1 MSKSIGRRAL
11 TRRELMVRASAMM
24 IAGGAAV
31 SGAAWPRGMSAL
43 AADKLTYV
51 TPFRY
56 LIGFAPVMNAKTRG
70 HFEAQDFDAEVIGG
84 QGSAGAIQQ
93 VLAGQA
99 KFSRVSSIDILKA
112 IDKQDLPIV
121 GISTMVQG
129 SVFHVVSSK
138 ANPINT
144 PQDLV
149 GKTIGVVS
157 KGGGT
162 ENLLDMMLAGEGIDP
177 QTVERQVVGNSPG
190 AFSLVEEGRIDAY
203 IISIGPVVVLREMGK
218 EMVAFST
225 DKFAP
230 NPSQVYFCTKET
242 ADTEPDTVLRFLR
255 AIRASV
261 DELLADDVDP
271 LIAGMVDAYD
281 VIGEDH
287 PEILKKSFL
296 AERELWFSEG
306 EENLMRNVPSLWENA
321 GRLARKAG
329 IADVEDVTVAYT
341 NEFVDQI

>member
-1 MSKSIGRRAL
+1 MNSSFGRSAM
-11 TRRELMVRASAMM
+11 TRRELMARASAMM
-24 IAGGAAV
+24 VAGGAV
-31 SGAAWPRGMSAL
+31 MSGAAWPRGIAAL
-43 AADKLTYV
+43 AAEELTYI

-56 LIGFAPVMNAKTRG
+56 LIGFAPVMNAKTSG
-70 HFEAQDFDAEVIGG
+70 HFKAQGFDAEVVGG

-138 ANPINT
+138 ANPIRE

-177 QTVERQVVGNSPG
+177 QSVERQVVGNSPG

-218 EMVAFST
+218 DIVAFST
-225 DKFAP
+225 DEFAP

-242 ADTEPDTVLRFLR
+242 AETQPDTVLRFLR
-255 AIRASV
+255 AVRASA
-261 DELLADDVDP
+261 DELLTDDIDP
-271 LIAGMVDAYD
+271 LIAEMVAAYD

-296 AERELWFSEG
+296 AERDLWFSEG

-321 GRLARKAG
+321 GRLARIAD
-329 IADVEDVTVAYT
+329 IADVEDVTAAYT
-341 NEFVDQI
+341 NEFIDQI